1 MARIVI
7 NIPDATYD
15 FCNKYG
21 YGNKIISQAV
31 KNGILLPKGHGR
43 LIDADALR
51 DTYARAG
58 LVGYDEEIQAI
69 DDSPTVIEAD
79 EEIGETAIEKIL
91 RRARNGDEI
100 AKEIRTGI
108 IEGLRIIEGLN
119 GSSL

>member
-21 YGNKIISQAV
+21 YDNNIISQAV

-51 DTYARAG
+51 DTYTRAG

-69 DDSPTVIEAD
+69 DDSPTVIKAD
-79 EEIGETAIEKIL
+79 EEIGEPATEKIL
-91 RRARNGDEI
+91 RRARNDDGR
-100 AKEIRTGI
+100 K
-108 IEGLRIIEGLN
+108 
-119 GSSL
+119 

>member
-1 MARIVI
+1 MSQIVI
-7 NIPDATYD
+7 NIPDETYD
-15 FCNKYG
+15 WF
-21 YGNKIISQAV
+21 
-31 KNGILLPKGHGR
+31 KNGFPDEKDGEKAIEYILNGKELAKGHGR

-79 EEIGETAIEKIL
+79 KEIIETAEEIVL
-91 RRARNGDEI
+91 RQARIGDEL
-100 AKEIRTGI
+100 AKGFRA
-108 IEGLRIIEGLN
+108 GLIEGLN